1 MDQQW
6 PGGGSVAL
14 DIPVIKLALGTLSGP
29 LSVRTPITAFAI
41 RHPSGPVLVDTGIGT
56 PAPSFAAR
64 YQTKAR
70 SVTDALAEHG
80 IAPSD
85 VICIVNSHLHTDHC
99 GENSTF
105 DVPAVIQRAELERAR
120 IETPDLSDPFDF
132 PGAKHMLINCDT
144 EFPPRLDVLHT
155 PVHPIRHHTVLVRGA
170 RTV

>member
-41 RHPSGPVLVDTGIGT
+41 RHPSGTVLVDTGIGT

-64 YQTKAR
+64 YPTKAR

-85 VICIVNSHLHTDHC
+85 VICIVNSQMHTNEKMWTATLDRLR
-99 GENSTF
+99 GY
-105 DVPAVIQRAELERAR
+105 AR
-120 IETPDLSDPFDF
+120 YADEVYFAHD
-132 PGAKHMLINCDT
+132 GALT
-144 EFPPRLDVLHT
+144 
-155 PVHPIRHHTVLVRGA
+155 
-170 RTV
+170 